1 MEGKSKL
8 VFGKEQIT
16 ILTLAPESWNIKKTI
31 KQFGVTEHKV
41 EYVRELKKKHGIVAD
56 PNPKMGKKL
65 DDDVCNLVT
74 HFFQEDEY
82 SRCPG
87 MKDFV

>member
-1 MEGKSKL
+1 ME
-8 VFGKEQIT
+8 
-16 ILTLAPESWNIKKTI
+16 
-31 KQFGVTEHKV
+31 
-41 EYVRELKKKHGIVAD
+41 
-56 PNPKMGKKL
+56 KKL

-87 MKDFV
+87 MKDFVLVRIVGQNIKSVYCS